1 MKRLLLLLP
10 LLLTP
15 AAQAMDYVKC
25 DAMQK
30 ALQRVR
36 NSREQESS
44 AVWKS
49 NLRAMETRKCGPKP
63 SPIASDY
70 TTDKL
75 FAWYD
80 CSKAAYRS
88 GFDNL
93 KILQQEAL
101 APLDA
106 KAERIQ
112 ADYDA
117 EGCY

>member
-1 MKRLLLLLP
+1 M
-10 LLLTP
+10 P

-25 DAMQK
+25 EAMQK
-30 ALQRVR
+30 ALSRVR

-49 NLRAMETRKCGPKP
+49 NLRAVEIRECGPKP
-63 SPIASDY
+63 SPIDSDY
-70 TTDKL
+70 TTDKM

-80 CSKAAYRS
+80 CSKATYRRE
-88 GFDNL
+88 FDNL
-93 KILQQEAL
+93 KIMQQEAL
-101 APLDA
+101 AVFDA